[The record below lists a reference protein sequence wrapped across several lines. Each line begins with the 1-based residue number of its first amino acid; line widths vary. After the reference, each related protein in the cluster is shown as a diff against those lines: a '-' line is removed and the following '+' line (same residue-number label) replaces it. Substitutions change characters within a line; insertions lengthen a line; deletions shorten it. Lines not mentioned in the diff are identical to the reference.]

1 MGNFRDLSV
10 WAKAHALTLGIYKS
24 TQKFPREEIFGLTAQ
39 MRRASNSIGANLAE
53 GCGRKSDP
61 EFRRFIHL
69 AMGSASELEH
79 HLLLAR
85 DLQFVTTVEFEKL
98 KGQIEEIGK
107 MLKSLSVKVSGKA
120 AGYK

>member
-1 MGNFRDLSV
+1 MGGFKELTG
-10 WAKAHALTLGIYKS
+10 WAKAHALTLEIYKV

-69 AMGSASELEH
+69 AMGSSTELEH
-79 HLLLAR
+79 HLLLAK
-85 DLQFVTTVEFEKL
+85 DLELLRSEEFDRL
-98 KGQIEEIGK
+98 KDQIGEIGK